1 MNWTVFLASEREGD
15 RPLVLDVT
23 EDVERMVYHI
33 PGSYHIPLGQ
43 LRNRLGELDRERQIV
58 GYTAPL
64 EFVPTMRRE
73 FCRRMD
79 LKT

>member
-23 EDVERMVYHI
+23 EEVEQMVYHI

-43 LRNRLGELDRERQIV
+43 LRNRLENWIV
-58 GYTAPL
+58 RGRSSSYCAI